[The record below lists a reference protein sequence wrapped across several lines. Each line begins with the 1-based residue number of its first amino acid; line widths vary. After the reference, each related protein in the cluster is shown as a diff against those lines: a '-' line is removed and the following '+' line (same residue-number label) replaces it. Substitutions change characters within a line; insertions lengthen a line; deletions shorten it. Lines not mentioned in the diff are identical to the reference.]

1 MGGTTAQ
8 RGGSRRTTPATAARG
23 RRLRRRAHARAR
35 TSGARAAYGAAGLAG
50 LGEPLSYGASV
61 AATLLLVLRNVR
73 VPAEKVAPSVQEIL
87 RLQRKHRGQGLRAF
101 VEEQQGA
108 PSRAGPGPGTAHG
121 AAAAAG
127 DGAPGVRARAFL
139 RKFRI
144 RGAQGWRETLLALR
158 CAREV
163 ASSDAFIVSSS
174 SSAHSVSPLSLLS
187 RVPTIVMD
195 KVRYEPSALEPILG
209 PDESCLPDVP
219 SVRYGRVVDEAKT
232 PVLSL
237 EWRRAVAKLCDGA
250 VPGFG
255 LTLLARPEGAEQRR
269 PEGAAPAPAPAPA
282 GEEEE
287 ELRLGV
293 ATLRVKRLPPNELR
307 VESELRRSVATH
319 FRGKFHEYFGESL
332 AGAGDEGADG
342 ADAGAPDVRSL
353 LDDEYFMGQ
362 ALAPEMGK
370 IRIPPGSAF
379 RNVGYITWLGVTPN
393 CRGSGVGRLLLQWM
407 EKKVAAWGLDI
418 IALHCHAKNGA
429 RGSPSPAN
437 ARVRRRPTSRRAG
450 RGASALSSR
459 LTPRSPRAPSPRPH
473 ARQ

>member
-1 MGGTTAQ
+1 M
-8 RGGSRRTTPATAARG
+8 
-23 RRLRRRAHARAR
+23 
-35 TSGARAAYGAAGLAG
+35 
-50 LGEPLSYGASV
+50 
-61 AATLLLVLRNVR
+61 
-73 VPAEKVAPSVQEIL
+73 PAEKVAPSVQEIL

-101 VEEQQGA
+101 VEEQQGS
-108 PSRAGPGPGTAHG
+108 PAGPGPGTAHG

-127 DGAPGVRARAFL
+127 DGAPGARARGAAARGL
-139 RKFRI
+139 LKKFRI

-163 ASSDAFIVSSS
+163 ASSDAFVVSSS

-195 KVRYEPSALEPILG
+195 KVRYEPSALEPVLG
-209 PDESCLPDVP
+209 PDESCLPEVP
-219 SVRYGRVVDEAKT
+219 SVCYGHVVDEDRT

-269 PEGAAPAPAPAPA
+269 PEGAAPA
-282 GEEEE
+282 GEEE

-307 VESELRRSVATH
+307 VESELRRFVATH
-319 FRGKFHEYFGESL
+319 FRGKFHEYFGEVL

-342 ADAGAPDVRSL
+342 ADAGAPGVRSL
-353 LDDEYFMGQ
+353 ALDDDYFMGQ
-362 ALAPEMGK
+362 TIAPEMGK

-429 RGSPSPAN
+429 RGSPVPRER
-437 ARVRRRPTSRRAG
+437 ARAQEP
-450 RGASALSSR
+450 
-459 LTPRSPRAPSPRPH
+459 PSTD
-473 ARQ
+473 AF